1 MTGWLVD
8 TIPRN
13 VVLVMTSISDETC
26 FFLLASPLDSI
37 WIVYLLVVLFDIVE
51 TGGLNNR
58 ATFGDYFGR
67 KSYGRLQGV
76 TQLAPSPRVPP
87 GSGICRM
94 VVRPS

>member
-13 VVLVMTSISDETC
+13 VFLVMTSISSATSL
-26 FFLLASPLDSI
+26 LLASPSDSI
-37 WIVYLLVVLFDIVE
+37 WMVYLLVVLFDIVE

-87 GSGICRM
+87 GSGIRRM
-94 VVRPS
+94 AVRPS